1 MRGQAV
7 RVAFIGGE
15 SLLGDESEALA
26 RHRRFR
32 PIGESMNLRCM
43 MRVIWLT
50 ISLALCFLSPA
61 SAQTRSLAE
70 LANYRGVDR
79 EELLKS
85 GAKKE
90 GKLVWYTSLTAHRE
104 IASVFEAKYPGIK
117 VETYRASGND
127 LTRRILSEAQS
138 RRNLADLY
146 ETTPPTLMVL
156 RDSKLLMPY
165 FSPHLASY
173 PDDSKEEADRDRVLW
188 TTDRESI
195 ISLGYNRN
203 LIRAS
208 EVPKTFADLL
218 KPEHKGKIG
227 VSGDSTG
234 VRFIGAVLRAKGE
247 EFVKQ
252 LRIVEMKM
260 HMISGGAIHELMA
273 AGEMPM
279 SISIF
284 RNHVLA
290 ARPKGAPTEWVPLDL
305 NPTNAGGV
313 ALPVSSNNPHGA
325 LLLADFLLSPEGQKI
340 FEDKFR
346 FATPTRDY
354 GFKRWYP
361 EKGLT
366 TAQYE
371 TAEERWKKLLRDSVR
386 R

>member
-1 MRGQAV
+1 LLCS
-7 RVAFIGGE
+7 VAPF
-15 SLLGDESEALA
+15 AA
-26 RHRRFR
+26 AQ
-32 PIGESMNLRCM
+32 
-43 MRVIWLT
+43 T
-50 ISLALCFLSPA
+50 KSLAD
-61 SAQTRSLAE
+61 
-70 LANYRGVDR
+70 LANHRGADR
-79 EELLKS
+79 EEMLRA

-90 GKLVWYTSLTAHRE
+90 GKIVWYTSLTAHRD
-104 IASVFEAKYPGIK
+104 IASVFEAKYPGVK

-138 RRNLADLY
+138 RRNFADVF

-156 RDSKLLMPY
+156 RDNKLLTPY
-165 FSPHLASY
+165 YSPYLVNY
-173 PDDSKEEADRDRVLW
+173 PADSKEEADKGRVLW

-203 LIRAS
+203 LIKAA
-208 EVPKTFADLL
+208 EVPKTFADLA
-218 KPEHKGKIG
+218 KPELRGKIG

-234 VRFIGAVLRAKGE
+234 VRFIGAVIRAKGE
-247 EFVKQ
+247 EFAKQ
-252 LRIVEMKM
+252 LKAVEMQM

-273 AGEMPM
+273 AGEMPL

-290 ARPKGAPTEWVPLDL
+290 ARPKGAPTEWVALDL

-313 ALPVSSNNPHGA
+313 ALPLTAANPHGA

-340 FEDKFR
+340 FEERFR
-346 FATPTRDY
+346 FATPTKDY

-366 TAQYE
+366 TEQYE
-371 TAEERWKKLLRDSVR
+371 KSEDRWKKLLRDIVR